1 MQVDELAVPDVLA
14 ITPRRFGDDRGFFSE
29 TYNKRAYAEAGVDVD
44 FVQDNHSMSALPG
57 TVRGLHFQ
65 APPFAQAKLVRVVQ
79 GRIYDVAVDAR
90 VGSPTYGRHAGLE
103 LTAEG
108 GEQIFV
114 PAGFLHGFIT
124 LEPDTH
130 VIYKVDNYYSRE
142 CDGSVRFDDP
152 DLGIDWGP
160 LASDP
165 VLSDKDAAAQPWS
178 AFSSPFDYRKA

>member
-1 MQVDELAVPDVLA
+1 MQVDELAIPGVLA

-29 TYNKRAYAEAGVDVD
+29 SYNKRAFAAAGVEVD
-44 FVQDNHSMSALPG
+44 FVQDNHSVSAEPG

-65 APPFAQAKLVRVVQ
+65 APPFAQAKLVRVVR
-79 GRIYDVAVDAR
+79 GRVYDVAVDAR
-90 VGSPTYGRHAGLE
+90 IGSPTYGRHAGME
-103 LTAEG
+103 LTAER

-142 CDGSVRFDDP
+142 SDGSVRFDDP
-152 DLGIDWGP
+152 ELGIDWGP
-160 LASDP
+160 LASRP
-165 VLSDKDAAAQPWS
+165 VLSEKDAAAQSWG
-178 AFSSPFDYRKA
+178 AFSSPFVYRKA